1 MPAPL
6 RVTLRRRVP
15 KRLSGTLD
23 TFSLA
28 DLLQWLEMNR
38 LTGRVTVLR
47 GEDRRT
53 LDVRDGAIV
62 FVSSLDPE
70 ERLGAYLSSRGL
82 LPEAAVYELL
92 ADSFVTGRSLT
103 RLILD
108 CGLLSREELAVTVE
122 QLALRVL
129 LDLFHW
135 KGASFDFDPSV
146 RTEDLLRIQLS
157 LRGQIL
163 ALEGARAVDDSARE
177 AAGSG
182 PDTAPGVPSAS
193 DFSPQGIALSFFS
206 VVEGLGLDQ
215 PPPGAWRER
224 FLVFGR
230 FSEKVAAALRR
241 PFRPFPVFAD
251 TAERARAALAAGA
264 EGEEIVRLAATD
276 PFLTLDLLFLGNAL
290 RSPASGLLSTVDDAA
305 ATIGPGALRRYL
317 ELLCADSAPT
327 ASSRDRLERTLRR
340 AAVSTAVAASRL
352 APATGEDPG
361 VAWTLALVEP
371 LGGYELL
378 KLLLAEDFEPGPFRA
393 ASLASYRAACG
404 RALARKVN
412 LPEAFA
418 GVLGSD
424 GDVSSRSP
432 AAEQLVFFAKQMVAA
447 EQVGREWTSGD
458 PGLADRWA
466 VLSGDGGL
474 AEGVAADAAALCEVL
489 GL

>member
-1 MPAPL
+1 MPK
-6 RVTLRRRVP
+6 T
-15 KRLSGTLD
+15 LSGTLD

-38 LTGRVTVLR
+38 LSGRVTILR

-53 LDVRDGAIV
+53 VDVKDGAIV
-62 FVSSLDPE
+62 FVSSLHPD
-70 ERLGAYLSSRGL
+70 ERLGAYLASRGL

-108 CGLLSREELAVTVE
+108 CGLLLREELAAAVE

-135 KGASFDFDPSV
+135 RGASFVYDPSV
-146 RTEDLLRIQLS
+146 ATEDLLRIQLS
-157 LRGQIL
+157 LRGQVL
-163 ALEGARAVDDSARE
+163 ALEGARSVDDSARRSP
-177 AAGSG
+177 AGT
-182 PDTAPGVPSAS
+182 PDGDPGAPAGT
-193 DFSPQGIALSFFS
+193 DFSPQGVALSFFS
-206 VVEGLGLDQ
+206 IVEGLGSEH
-215 PPPGAWRER
+215 PPTAAWRDR

-230 FSEKVAAALRR
+230 FSEKVAASLRR

-251 TAERARAALAAGA
+251 TAERCRAALAAGT

-290 RSPASGLLSTVDDAA
+290 RSPASGLFSTVDHAA
-305 ATIGPGALRRYL
+305 AAIGPGALKRLL
-317 ELLCADSAPT
+317 ELLCADAAP
-327 ASSRDRLERTLRR
+327 AVSSRERLERALRR

-361 VAWTLALVEP
+361 VAWTLALVEA
-371 LGGYELL
+371 LGGYDLL

-393 ASLASYRAACG
+393 ASLATYRAACG

-412 LPEAFA
+412 LPDAFA

-447 EQVGREWTSGD
+447 EQVGREWTSSD
-458 PGLADRWA
+458 PELADRYA
-466 VLSGDGGL
+466 ALSGDGRL
-474 AEGVAADAAALCEVL
+474 AETVAEDATALCEVL

>member
-1 MPAPL
+1 MPK
-6 RVTLRRRVP
+6 T
-15 KRLSGTLD
+15 LSGTLD

-28 DLLQWLEMNR
+28 DLLQWLEINR
-38 LTGRVTVLR
+38 LSGRVTILR

-53 LDVRDGAIV
+53 IDVKDGAIV
-62 FVSSLDPE
+62 FVSSLRSE
-70 ERLGAYLSSRGL
+70 ERLGAYLVSSGL
-82 LPEAAVYELL
+82 LSEAAVYELL

-103 RLILD
+103 RLILE
-108 CGLLSREELAVTVE
+108 CGLLSRVELAAAVE
-122 QLALRVL
+122 QLALRIL

-135 KGASFDFDPSV
+135 QGASFVYDPSIA
-146 RTEDLLRIQLS
+146 TEDLLRIQLS
-157 LRGQIL
+157 LRGQVL
-163 ALEGARAVDDSARE
+163 ALEGARSVDDSARSQPQQPDGPP
-177 AAGSG
+177 AAPAGN
-182 PDTAPGVPSAS
+182 
-193 DFSPQGIALSFFS
+193 DFSPQGVALAFFS
-206 VVEGLGLDQ
+206 IVEGLGHEQ
-215 PPPGAWRER
+215 PLPTVWRDR

-251 TAERARAALAAGA
+251 TAERCRAALAGA
-264 EGEEIVRLAATD
+264 TEGEEILRLAATD
-276 PFLTLDLLFLGNAL
+276 PFLTLDLLFLANAL
-290 RSPASGLLSTVDDAA
+290 RSPASGLISTADDAA
-305 ATIGPGALRRYL
+305 AAIGPGALRRFL
-317 ELLCADSAPT
+317 ELLSADPAPVV
-327 ASSRDRLERTLRR
+327 SGRDRLERALRR

-393 ASLASYRAACG
+393 AALAWYRATCG
-404 RALARKVN
+404 HALARKVN
-412 LPEAFA
+412 LPETFA

-447 EQVGREWTSGD
+447 EQVGREWTSSD
-458 PGLADRWA
+458 PELADRYA
-466 VLSGDGGL
+466 VLLCDGRL
-474 AEGVAADAAALCEVL
+474 AGTVAEDASALCEVL